1 MVFVIADVPISDR
14 LPSPDVVP
22 NVPDEDSRVDWSQY
36 ELTDNSDLVGST
48 DETHSERDPNHNYQV
63 DDQTQSDSTIK
74 ALSNEID
81 FNQSQTTKQRINKH
95 RGRAYKP
102 IFDDDK
108 SYSAQFR
115 DYLSLHLLGGLVP
128 VNTVYPL
135 S

>member
-63 DDQTQSDSTIK
+63 DDQTAFHVTFFLLE
-74 ALSNEID
+74 AL
-81 FNQSQTTKQRINKH
+81 
-95 RGRAYKP
+95 RGAEMRL
-102 IFDDDK
+102 F
-108 SYSAQFR
+108 
-115 DYLSLHLLGGLVP
+115 
-128 VNTVYPL
+128 T
-135 S
+135 